1 MRILN
6 WLSTFAHLCLSRFP
20 SFTKLSL
27 QALDFCCLFSG
38 GMFMPIRPTLAS
50 SPSSTMASITF
61 DCEKMKL
68 RERMLGEIEKMNF
81 QDQTRITK
89 NSCGEFAE
97 QENMFCIWFSDTLYN
112 KRRTIYIF
120 HNLTRILTHYD
131 FP

>member
-1 MRILN
+1 
-6 WLSTFAHLCLSRFP
+6 
-20 SFTKLSL
+20 
-27 QALDFCCLFSG
+27 
-38 GMFMPIRPTLAS
+38 MPIRCHNPTLAS

-97 QENMFCIWFSDTLYN
+97 QENMFCI
-112 KRRTIYIF
+112 
-120 HNLTRILTHYD
+120 
-131 FP
+131 